1 MSYFEILQQ
10 QIATD
15 CYAKNESNRDIQF
28 LIMHH
33 LQANSVEETIKSLE
47 LYGVSAHYLIDY
59 DGVIYQ
65 IVEDND
71 IAFHA
76 GVSYWDGFDGL
87 NKNSIGI
94 EFINS
99 NPFENEFSPQQ
110 IQSGVNLAS
119 FLIDKYQIKNRYVL
133 GHSDIA
139 YNPDSGFLD
148 RKQDPSHLF
157 NWHIFAQNNIG
168 LYPHLYFDNSAQNH
182 TLFEIGDIDERI
194 FDIKDKLHQFG
205 YRVSELNN
213 IYDEEMRLLSR
224 VFNRHFNNNTA
235 LELHDNW
242 LMSSNLVLNQ
252 LISMI

>member
-15 CYAKNESNRDIQF
+15 CYAKNDSNRDIQF

-71 IAFHA
+71 VAFHA

-94 EFINS
+94 
-99 NPFENEFSPQQ
+99 
-110 IQSGVNLAS
+110 
-119 FLIDKYQIKNRYVL
+119 
-133 GHSDIA
+133 
-139 YNPDSGFLD
+139 
-148 RKQDPSHLF
+148 
-157 NWHIFAQNNIG
+157 
-168 LYPHLYFDNSAQNH
+168 
-182 TLFEIGDIDERI
+182 
-194 FDIKDKLHQFG
+194 
-205 YRVSELNN
+205 
-213 IYDEEMRLLSR
+213 
-224 VFNRHFNNNTA
+224 
-235 LELHDNW
+235 
-242 LMSSNLVLNQ
+242 
-252 LISMI
+252 